1 MNTIIGA
8 EEGRLEQVKVVMPEV
23 TIYFSGENHTDAA
36 DLCVAMAGSQ
46 LKGKSLERAYLS
58 DEVIHY
64 YINLDIS
71 ASVSQSAFYDLVNAL
86 EEF

>member
-36 DLCVAMAGSQ
+36 DLCGIQ
-46 LKGKSLERAYLS
+46 RKG
-58 DEVIHY
+58 
-64 YINLDIS
+64 
-71 ASVSQSAFYDLVNAL
+71 F
-86 EEF
+86 